1 MSAFKDA
8 VKIAVV
14 AVCVAALTAGSVGAY
29 DAEDYFQ
36 KIRAQG
42 FNNVIVMIPDG
53 CDETVQTMARWL
65 KGSDLQVDRMA
76 TAAVKVHIA
85 NSVIPGSAAAGTA
98 FATGN
103 KTTVR
108 FLGVGPRTD
117 DLLSI
122 YSADDMASP
131 YAPVASV
138 LEAARL
144 AGKSTG
150 LVATSRIT
158 HATPAAFGC
167 HIEDRG
173 WDNDIMEHLV
183 YNNIDVVF
191 GGGFRHLIPEGQTY
205 NTSFGAA
212 WGGRRTDGEDLH
224 RVLLERGYQFV
235 DNRDDMLSLRSG
247 KAWGLFDDSHMQPDI
262 DRQWFAEHE
271 PSLAEM
277 TEMAIELLS
286 QNPNGFFLMVEGSQV
301 DWAGHNNDPI
311 YMATDFLAFDD
322 AVKVACDFA
331 ERDGATIVTAF
342 PDHNTGGMKIG
353 HYDTAMGYTETT
365 VEDLLTP
372 LSGMATTANG
382 IVANLPEMPTE
393 PERPK
398 GFGGG
403 RWFKYGKAKKEYREA
418 LGQYKQAIMDTVRE
432 WWALEI
438 TAADVDEII
447 ELAPSVGLSYALAR
461 VVSKNHTVIG
471 WTTHGHNGETVPV
484 WVYGAEAPAGTIDN
498 TDLARIA
505 AEAMGVNLSDITSE
519 LYVDLATTSVAY
531 VIDNT
536 DPENLV
542 LKANDRELPIS
553 KDYMNYMGSE
563 FQLPGLTVYAPATQK
578 VYVSAEAL
586 GLLSP

>member
-1 MSAFKDA
+1 MRESVFSSEFVKSVYQSLIEEREGLTMSAFKDA

-14 AVCVAALTAGSVGAY
+14 AVCVTALTAGSVGA
-29 DAEDYFQ
+29 FGGG
-36 KIRAQG
+36 KSFKNFRGRGIR
-42 FNNVIVMIPDG
+42 NVIVMIPDG
-53 CDETVQTMARWL
+53 CDETVQTVARWL
-65 KGSDLQVDRMA
+65 KGEDLQVDRMA
-76 TAAVKVHIA
+76 TAAVKVHMA
-85 NSVIPGSAAAGTA
+85 NSVIPGSAAAATA

-108 FLGVGPRTD
+108 FLGVGPRTA

-122 YSADDMASP
+122 YSADDMAPP
-131 YAPVASV
+131 YAPVASI
-138 LEAARL
+138 LEAAKL

-191 GGGFRHLIPEGQTY
+191 GGGFRHLIPAG
-205 NTSFGAA
+205 TSYTTTFGDS
-212 WGGRRTDGEDLH
+212 WSGRRTDGENLH
-224 RVLLERGYQFV
+224 RVLLDHGYQFV

-247 KAWGLFDDSHMQPDI
+247 KVWGLFDDSHMQPDI

-277 TEMAIELLS
+277 TAKAIELLS
-286 QNPNGFFLMVEGSQV
+286 QDRKGFFLMVEGSQV

-331 ERDGATIVTAF
+331 ERDGRTLVMAY

-365 VEDLLTP
+365 VEDLLDP
-372 LSGMATTANG
+372 LRGMRMTANG
-382 IVANLPEMPTE
+382 VVAMMDEDYSVQNIIETVE
-393 PERPK
+393 
-398 GFGGG
+398 
-403 RWFKYGKAKKEYREA
+403 EYWGLTIEEDDA
-418 LGQYKQAIMDTVRE
+418 N
-432 WWALEI
+432 
-438 TAADVDEII
+438 EII
-447 ELAPSVGLSYALAR
+447 ALAPSVGLSYALAR
-461 VVSKNHTVIG
+461 VISKNYTVIG
-471 WTTHGHNGETVPV
+471 WTTHGHNGETVPL
-484 WVYGAEAPAGTIDN
+484 WVYGADAPVGTIDN
-498 TDLARIA
+498 TELAEIA
-505 AEAMGVNLSDITSE
+505 ADAMNVTLSKVSTYLYRE
-519 LYVDLATTSVAY
+519 LDTNTIGH
-531 VIDNT
+531 IDDS

-542 LKANDRELPIS
+542 FKVNDAAMPIS
-553 KDYMNYMGSE
+553 KDYMIYKGRHI
-563 FQLPGLTVYAPATQK
+563 QLPGLTVYAPATGN
-578 VYVSAEAL
+578 VYVSQKAL
-586 GLLSP
+586 RLLRLR